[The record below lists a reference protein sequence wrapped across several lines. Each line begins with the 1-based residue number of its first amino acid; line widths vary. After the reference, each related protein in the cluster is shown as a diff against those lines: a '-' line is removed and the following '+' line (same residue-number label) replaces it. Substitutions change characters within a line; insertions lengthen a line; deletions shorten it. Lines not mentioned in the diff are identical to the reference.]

1 MIKVF
6 LLIMIISMPGQKSV
20 RYNAFVYPTEEQCI
34 TARDGYNNAYESK
47 NQSYKDKLVTKS
59 TCIPFDAFPMIGLN
73 YSDA

>member
-6 LLIMIISMPGQKSV
+6 LLIMIISMPGQ
-20 RYNAFVYPTEEQCI
+20 QCI